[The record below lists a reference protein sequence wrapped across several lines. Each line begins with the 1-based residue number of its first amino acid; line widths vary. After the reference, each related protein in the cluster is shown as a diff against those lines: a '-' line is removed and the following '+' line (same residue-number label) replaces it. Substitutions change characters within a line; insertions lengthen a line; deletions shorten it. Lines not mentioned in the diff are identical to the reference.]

1 MSVFKSSLGMSKS
14 APRKKYNSEDLIV
27 EWLSMIP
34 HQSVIGSHHIQMD
47 VAQWIKST
55 YGVFFN
61 PDTLMR
67 KFRGIKN
74 EKQYML
80 KDAGVILKRVKTQGK
95 EKSWEVLNAS

>member
-1 MSVFKSSLGMSKS
+1 MSKS

-34 HQSVIGSHHIQMD
+34 HQSVIGS
-47 VAQWIKST
+47 T
-55 YGVFFN
+55 YGIFFN